1 MDDSLKN
8 RQLNGDKI
16 AKFER
21 LKSLLNALGLSQS
34 EFASKIEMS
43 NSGISQM
50 LSGKRDITS
59 NLYFRL
65 NGVFP
70 NVNTDWLLTGE
81 GDMFKPGETVKAP
94 EPMDQEE
101 IELRR
106 QVDALKKEIA
116 RMANDLSRERDE
128 KKDLLELLKKLTDKY
143 G

>member
-1 MDDSLKN
+1 MVVNIEDSA
-8 RQLNGDKI
+8 R
-16 AKFER
+16 
-21 LKSLLNALGLSQS
+21 LNALISELGVSQKRLAESIGVSRAQINLLSKG
-34 EFASKIEMS
+34 ERTLTENIVYKIAR
-43 NSGISQM
+43 
-50 LSGKRDITS
+50 K
-59 NLYFRL
+59 YPF
-65 NGVFP
+65 
-70 NVNTDWLLTGE
+70 VNPTWLLTGE